1 MTPKRTITGKYVFAV
16 AIFIV
21 LVMVST
27 ECPAKPV
34 AAVIYP
40 DNAKITEHLAVDVQ
54 TDNDHFFAQFFLPI
68 HAAKDS
74 LTVNTASESKMQ
86 IISVEIEKQSLPMP
100 DTAKALKDK
109 LKELN
114 RQKSDDETRIKA
126 NTTYISFW
134 QNQAANQPEK
144 IENIESVQKLGDAIK
159 KGITTAY
166 SEIYRFNQSLEETDK
181 QIKEVQKQLNKL
193 TGSAQKQWQVTVY
206 LAGNPPKNQSPKINL
221 SYAYNI
227 KNCNWRPI
235 YTLNAHPAKSE
246 IKLYWYAKITQ
257 NTGIDWENVEL
268 KIATSQQFTRPDP
281 PFLGDWVIQPRKI
294 IATSSMRR
302 KAVMAEESMM
312 FADTA
317 QTMGAGGPPP
327 KPKRDVGVMFDT
339 YDLGKHTISA
349 GDTRRIKIREMD
361 LKSDFK
367 YLIRPQKAPQA
378 FLFAQLNIK
387 DDAFIRLPLGDASF
401 LIDSAFITNRP
412 FSMTDKEQKLFFGS
426 DPQVDVT
433 LDVREKKS
441 GETGFLIGKKQYR
454 WSWKVSV
461 KNLKPHEIVVLIE
474 DAYPQIRDE
483 RIKLEE
489 TFSGMSP
496 QKEKNMVT
504 WTFPVLPQTETA
516 IKYGYQ
522 ITYPDEMD
530 LSFGGR

>member
-1 MTPKRTITGKYVFAV
+1 MTAKTISCFKYDFLL
-16 AIFIV
+16 FSV
-21 LVMVST
+21 LSILFMS
-27 ECPAKPV
+27 ANSHARPV

-40 DNAKITEHLAVDVQ
+40 DSAEITEFLSVDVQ
-54 TDNDHFFAQFFLPI
+54 RENDRFFVRFFLPI
-68 HAAKDS
+68 HAVKDS
-74 LTVNTASESKMQ
+74 LTVNTASESKIQ
-86 IISVEIEKQSLPMP
+86 ITSVEIEKQSLPMP
-100 DTAKALKDK
+100 DTAKSLKDK

-114 RQKSDDETRIKA
+114 RQKSDCKANIKA
-126 NTTYISFW
+126 NTTCISFW
-134 QNQAANQPEK
+134 QNQAANKPEK
-144 IENIESVQKLGDAIK
+144 IENIESILKLGDAIK
-159 KGITTAY
+159 KGIKGAD
-166 SEIYRFNQSLEETDK
+166 SEIYQFNQSLEEIDK
-181 QIKEVQKQLNKL
+181 QIKDVEKQLDKL

-206 LAGNPPKNQSPKINL
+206 LAGNSQKNQSPKINL

-257 NTGIDWENVEL
+257 NTGIDWDNVEL
-268 KIATSQQFTRPDP
+268 KIATSQQFARPDP
-281 PFLGDWVIQPRKI
+281 PFLGDWVIQPRRS
-294 IATSSMRR
+294 IAPSSMRR
-302 KAVMAEESMM
+302 KAVMAEKSMM
-312 FADTA
+312 FVDTA

-327 KPKRDVGVMFDT
+327 EPKRDVGVMFDT
-339 YDLGKHTISA
+339 YDLGRHSISA
-349 GDTRRIKIREMD
+349 GDTRRVKIREMD

-367 YLIRPQKAPQA
+367 YLIRPQKAAQA

-401 LIDSAFITNRP
+401 LIDSAFITNRL

-433 LDVREKKS
+433 MNVREKKS

-454 WSWKVSV
+454 WGWNVLV
-461 KNLKPHEIVVLIE
+461 KNLKSHEIHVLME
-474 DAYPQIRDE
+474 DAYPQLRDD

-489 TFSGMSP
+489 IFSGVSP

-504 WTFPVLPQTETA
+504 WTFPVLPQNETA
-516 IKYGYQ
+516 IEYGYQ